1 MSKNIAKPQ
10 IKLGFHFNGEIIV
23 NDEIIVDNIDF
34 KLNVKQRQPKTG
46 APGIKQSG
54 PEVIK
59 LFSCSTQ
66 LSMKFSPLIYV
77 KMPTIVGILTCMS
90 GKNNILCLT
99 EPLKDRIS

>member
-46 APGIKQSG
+46 APGIKQS
-54 PEVIK
+54 
-59 LFSCSTQ
+59 
-66 LSMKFSPLIYV
+66 
-77 KMPTIVGILTCMS
+77 
-90 GKNNILCLT
+90 CL
-99 EPLKDRIS
+99 P